1 MENELNNKVV
11 LEVFDKIRNH
21 GTPYEDG
28 PMLESH
34 ILEGVVASSDLDGYS
49 VYLSGNGVTL
59 QLNFHQSYKFEY
71 ESEKRKAQFMDKI
84 NYIHRNYN
92 NRSEHR

>member
-21 GTPYEDG
+21 GEPYEDG
-28 PMLESH
+28 HM
-34 ILEGVVASSDLDGYS
+34 LEGVIASSDLDGYS

-59 QLNFHQSYKFEY
+59 QLNFHQIYKFEY
-71 ESEKRKAQFMDKI
+71 ESEKRKAQFMEKI
-84 NYIHRNYN
+84 NYIQRNYN